1 MKFLI
6 DVNASGTISDWLT
19 AQSHDVAKVA
29 DRNPRLPDEEILMW
43 ASSEDRII
51 VTTDKDF
58 EEMIWRQKKS
68 HRGILRLE
76 NLPRK
81 ERMELLRDTLAHHGD
96 DLEKGAIV
104 IATTSK
110 YRVRKTR

>member
-6 DVNASGTISDWLT
+6 DVNASGALSNWLS
-19 AQSHDVAKVA
+19 AQSHDVARVVE
-29 DRNPRLPDEEILMW
+29 RNPGMSGEEILEW
-43 ASSEDRII
+43 ALSEGRII
-51 VTTDKDF
+51 ITTDKDF
-58 EEMIWRQKKS
+58 EEMIWRQRKS
-68 HRGILRLE
+68 HSGILRLE

-81 ERMELLRDTLAHHGD
+81 QRMELLEDTLIQHGR
-96 DLEKGAIV
+96 DLSSGAIV

>member
-6 DVNASGTISDWLT
+6 DVNASGPLANWLD
-19 AQSHDVAKVA
+19 ARSHDVAKVA
-29 DRNPRLPDEEILMW
+29 DRNPRMSDAEILAW
-43 ASSEDRII
+43 ALSENRVI

-58 EEMIWRQKKS
+58 EEIIWRQKKS
-68 HRGILRLE
+68 HSGILRLE

-81 ERMELLRDTLAHHGD
+81 ERMELLKDTLAHHGQ
-96 DLEKGAIV
+96 DLESGAIV

>member
-6 DVNASGTISDWLT
+6 DVNAGGAVSNWLS
-19 AQSHDVAKVA
+19 AQSHDVVKVA
-29 DRNPRLPDEEILMW
+29 GRNPRLSDEDILNW
-43 ASSEDRII
+43 ASSEGRII

-58 EEMIWRQKKS
+58 EEMIWRQNKLHS
-68 HRGILRLE
+68 GILRLE

-81 ERMELLRDTLAHHGD
+81 QRIDLLRDTLIQHGH
-96 DLEKGAIV
+96 DLEAGAIV

>member
-6 DVNASGTISDWLT
+6 DVNASGTVSEWLS

-29 DRNPRLPDEEILMW
+29 DRNPRMSDEEILRW

-58 EEMIWRQKKS
+58 EEMIWRQNKS
-68 HRGILRLE
+68 HSGILRLE
-76 NLPRK
+76 NLLRK
-81 ERMELLRDTLAHHGD
+81 QRMNLLRETLIQHGH
-96 DLEKGAIV
+96 DLEEGAIV

>member
-1 MKFLI
+1 MKFLV
-6 DVNASGTISDWLT
+6 DVNASGTVSNWLS
-19 AQSHDVAKVA
+19 AQSHDVARVV
-29 DRNPRLPDEEILMW
+29 DRNPRMSDEEILGW
-43 ASSEDRII
+43 ALSESRII
-51 VTTDKDF
+51 ITTDKDF

-68 HRGILRLE
+68 HSGILRLE

-81 ERMELLRDTLAHHGD
+81 QRINLLRETLIQHGHN
-96 DLEKGAIV
+96 LEAGAIV